1 MTTITRSW
9 PTLASGRFAT
19 LAAFALAVCV
29 AIPLLGLGLTAMDAD
44 PSNGLHLLEHVIP
57 TAAINTLLLITGVA
71 LIAAVVGTGCAWLLA
86 SYTFPGHTVLSW
98 ALLLPLAMPSYIVAY
113 AYLDLLHPLGP
124 LQESLRALLGYSGPR
139 EFRLPDVR
147 SLVSVIVLLGFVLY
161 PYVYIGAR
169 TVFQMQSRNLADAAR
184 SLGESR
190 WGVLRRVA
198 LPLARPAIV
207 AGATLAVLEALN
219 DVGASEMMGVQ
230 TLTTVIYST
239 WITRNDIGTAAQFA
253 IGVLAIVLFACLL
266 ERQARARR
274 GYSTPDGIRSA
285 NPERLSGARAWATV
299 LLTALPVVIGFLLPA
314 AYLSFQAGVRISSA
328 AGISSDLVQAAGN
341 SVAIALAVTACAVA
355 CSLVLAWAA
364 RTWRSGRSQRIMRLV
379 FVAGN
384 VGYAVPG
391 SVLAIGMLATFAA
404 SDGALNAFRSF
415 FFDAGPVLWL
425 GGSLT
430 GLVIACTM
438 RMLAVSSGTIESG
451 FARIPLS
458 LDLAARSLG
467 ESSLATLVRVHLPL
481 LRPAL
486 AAGALL
492 VLVDA
497 IKELPLTLM
506 LRPMNVETLAT
517 WIYGEAAR
525 GSYEEA
531 SIAAL
536 AIVLVGLAPVMYLA
550 RTLARP
556 PRRT

>member
-9 PTLASGRFAT
+9 PTLASGRFAAI
-19 LAAFALAVCV
+19 AAFALAGC
-29 AIPLLGLGLTAMDAD
+29 ALIPLLGLGLTALDAD
-44 PSNGLHLLEHVIP
+44 SANGLHLLEHVVP
-57 TAAINTLLLITGVA
+57 TAALNTLLLITGVA
-71 LIAAVVGTGCAWLLA
+71 FIAAIVGTGCAWLLA
-86 SYTFPGHTVLSW
+86 NFTFPGQTVLSW

-124 LQESLRALLGYSGPR
+124 LQEYLRALLGYSGPR

-169 TVFQMQSRNLADAAR
+169 AAFQMQSRNLADAAR

-190 WGVLRRVA
+190 WGVLRRVS

-207 AGATLAVLEALN
+207 AGVTLAVLEALN

-239 WITRNDIGTAAQFA
+239 WITRSDIGTAAQFA
-253 IGVLAIVLFACLL
+253 IGVLAIVLLVCLV
-266 ERQARARR
+266 ERQARLRR
-274 GYSTPDGIRSA
+274 GYSTPDGNRST
-285 NPERLSGARAWATV
+285 NPERLSGTRAWVALV
-299 LLTALPVVIGFLLPA
+299 SAALPVVIGFLLPA
-314 AYLSFQAGVRISSA
+314 AYLLFQAVVRISTG
-328 AGISSDLVQAAGN
+328 AGVSSDLTQAAGH
-341 SVAIALAVTACAVA
+341 SVAIAFAVTACAVT
-355 CSLVLAWAA
+355 CSLVLAWAE
-364 RTWRSGRSQRIMRLV
+364 RSWRSGRSQRIMRLV

-384 VGYAVPG
+384 VGYAIPG

-404 SDGALNAFRSF
+404 WDGALNALKRFLDDS
-415 FFDAGPVLWL
+415 GPVLWL

-430 GLVIACTM
+430 GLVIACTI
-438 RMLAVSSGTIESG
+438 RMLAVSSGAIESG

-467 ESSLATLVRVHLPL
+467 ESPLATLVRVHLPL

-525 GSYEEA
+525 GSYEET

-556 PRRT
+556 PRRN